1 MNSAQHLLY
10 DLGLPAG
17 DRYDLPTSPQHF
29 GDGGHY
35 RIEIPS
41 VEGPAAMAAVL
52 EEAGRRGVRVHR
64 VSQGSGMMLLTAGEL
79 RDMAALGAEHQV
91 EVSLFVG
98 PRANWEGSGQP
109 LTPDGKLLGWRHTG
123 MDQLAYAFE
132 DVVRG
137 VEAGIRSI
145 LVADEGLLWLVNE
158 GRRRGVLPASLV
170 VKGSAVLGAAN
181 PLGIKLLQANGM
193 DTINVASDIS
203 LPRLAALRQVISI
216 PIDLYIE
223 GPDGL
228 GGFTRYYEMAEIV
241 RVGSPVYLKF
251 GLRNAP
257 NIYPSGVHLE
267 GAAVA
272 TGRERVRRA
281 AIGLELLA
289 RAGAAFTASP
299 VGAPGLGVPELGAPF
314 TAG

>member
-1 MNSAQHLLY
+1 MNHAKQLLQ
-10 DLGLPAG
+10 DLNLPDG
-17 DRYDLPTSPQHF
+17 DRYDLPASPIRF
-29 GDGGHY
+29 GDGAHY

-41 VEGPAAMAAVL
+41 VEGPVAMAAVL
-52 EEAGRRGVRVHR
+52 DEAQRRGVRVHR
-64 VSQGSGMMLLTAGEL
+64 VSQGSGMMLLTDGEL
-79 RDMAALGAEHQV
+79 REMAALGAQHQV

-98 PRANWEGSGQP
+98 PRAPWEGTGQP

-137 VEAGIRSI
+137 VEAGLRSI

-158 GRRRGVLPASLV
+158 GRRRGVLPPNLV

-181 PLGIKLLQANGM
+181 PIGIKLLQDNGL
-193 DTINVASDIS
+193 DTINVASDIT

-228 GGFTRYYEMAEIV
+228 GGFTRYYEMAEVV
-241 RVGSPVYLKF
+241 RIAAPVYLKF

-267 GAAVA
+267 GAAIA

-281 AIGLELLA
+281 AIGMELLA
-289 RAGAAFTASP
+289 RAGIEFTASP
-299 VGAPGLGVPELGAPF
+299 VGAPGLGVPMRG
-314 TAG
+314 

>member
-1 MNSAQHLLY
+1 MNRARQLLH
-10 DLGLPAG
+10 DLNLPTG
-17 DRYDLPTSPQHF
+17 DRYDLPTSPRTF

-41 VEGPAAMAAVL
+41 VEGPAALEAVL
-52 EEAGRRGVRVHR
+52 DEARRRAVRLHR
-64 VSQGSGMMLLTAGEL
+64 VSQGSGMMLLTEAEL

-98 PRANWEGSGQP
+98 PRAAWEGSGQP
-109 LTPDGKLLGWRHTG
+109 LTPDGKLLGSRHTG

-132 DVVRG
+132 DIVRG

-158 GRRRGVLPASLV
+158 GRRRGVLPANLV

-181 PLGIKLLQANGM
+181 PLGIKLLQDNGL

-203 LPRLAALRQVISI
+203 LPRLAALREVISI

-241 RVGSPVYLKF
+241 RVAAPVYLKF

-257 NIYPSGVHLE
+257 NIYPSGLHLE

-281 AIGLELLA
+281 AIALELLA
-289 RAGAAFTASP
+289 RAGAPFTPSP
-299 VGAPGLGVPELGAPF
+299 VGAVGLGVPVAP
-314 TAG
+314 A

>member
-1 MNSAQHLLY
+1 MNRAQQLLH
-10 DLGLPAG
+10 DLGLPPG
-17 DRYDLPTSPQHF
+17 DRYDLPASPRRF

-41 VEGPAAMAAVL
+41 VEGPAALAAVL
-52 EEAGRRGVRVHR
+52 EEAQRRGVRVHR
-64 VSQGSGMMLLTAGEL
+64 VSQGSGMMLLTEGEL

-98 PRANWEGSGQP
+98 PRASWEGTGQP

-132 DVVRG
+132 DIVRG
-137 VEAGIRSI
+137 CEAGIRSI

-158 GRRRGVLPASLV
+158 GRRRGVLPRDLV

-181 PLGIKLLQANGM
+181 PLGIKLLQDNGL
-193 DTINVASDIS
+193 DTINVASDIT
-203 LPRLAALRQVISI
+203 LPRLAALREVISI

-228 GGFTRYYEMAEIV
+228 GGFTRYYEMAEIL
-241 RVGSPVYLKF
+241 RVAAPVYLKF

-257 NIYPSGVHLE
+257 NIYPSGLHLE
-267 GAAVA
+267 AAAIA

-281 AIGLELLA
+281 AVGLELLA
-289 RAGAAFTASP
+289 RAGVEFTASP
-299 VGAPGLGVPELGAPF
+299 VGAVGLGVPVGGERVRG
-314 TAG
+314 

>member
-1 MNSAQHLLY
+1 MNQAKQLLR
-10 DLGLPAG
+10 DLNLPDG
-17 DRYDLPTSPQHF
+17 DCYDLPDSPILF
-29 GDGGHY
+29 GDGAHY

-52 EEAGRRGVRVHR
+52 EEAQQRGVRVHR
-64 VSQGSGMMLLTAGEL
+64 VSQGSGMMLLTDGEL
-79 RDMAALGAEHQV
+79 REMAALGAQHQV

-98 PRANWEGSGQP
+98 PRATWEGSGQP
-109 LTPDGKLLGWRHTG
+109 LTPDGKLMGWRQTG

-132 DVVRG
+132 DIVRG

-158 GRRRGVLPASLV
+158 GRRRGVLPANLV

-181 PLGIKLLQANGM
+181 PLGIKLLQDNGM

-228 GGFTRYYEMAEIV
+228 GGFTRYYEIAEIV
-241 RVGSPVYLKF
+241 RIASPVYLKF

-257 NIYPSGVHLE
+257 NIYPSGIHLE

-281 AIGLELLA
+281 AIGMELLA
-289 RAGAAFTASP
+289 RAAVEFTASP
-299 VGAPGLGVPELGAPF
+299 AGAPGLGIPVRG
-314 TAG
+314 

>member
-1 MNSAQHLLY
+1 MNSAQQFLK
-10 DLGLPAG
+10 DLNLPTG
-17 DRYDLPTSPQHF
+17 DRYDLPTSAARFP
-29 GDGGHY
+29 DGGQY

-52 EEAGRRGVRVHR
+52 EAAKRYGVTIHR
-64 VSQGSGMMLLTAGEL
+64 VSQGSGMMLLTDAEL
-79 RDMAALGAEHQV
+79 RAMARLGAQHRV

-98 PRANWEGSGQP
+98 PRAPWEGTGQP
-109 LTPDGKLLGWRHTG
+109 LTPDGKLMGWRHTG
-123 MDQLAYAFE
+123 MDQLAYAF
-132 DVVRG
+132 DDIVRG

-145 LVADEGLLWLVNE
+145 LVADEGLLWLVNQA
-158 GRRRGVLPASLV
+158 RRRGVLPADLV

-181 PLGIKLLQANGM
+181 PVGIRLLQEIGLN
-193 DTINVASDIS
+193 TINVASDIS
-203 LPRLAALRQVISI
+203 LPRLAAMRQVLSI

-228 GGFTRYYEMAEIV
+228 GGFTRYYELPEII
-241 RVGSPVYLKF
+241 RIGAPVYLKF

-267 GAAVA
+267 AAAIA

-281 AIGLELLA
+281 AIGMELLA
-289 RAGAAFTASP
+289 RAG
-299 VGAPGLGVPELGAPF
+299 
-314 TAG
+314 

>member
-1 MNSAQHLLY
+1 MNQAKQLLQ
-10 DLGLPAG
+10 DLNLPDG
-17 DRYDLPTSPQHF
+17 DRYDLPTSPILF

-41 VEGPAAMAAVL
+41 VEGPGAMAAVL
-52 EEAGRRGVRVHR
+52 DEAQRRGVRVHR
-64 VSQGSGMMLLTAGEL
+64 VSQGSGMMLLTDGEL
-79 RDMAALGAEHQV
+79 REMAALGAQHQV

-98 PRANWEGSGQP
+98 PRASWEGSGQP

-158 GRRRGVLPASLV
+158 GRRRGVLPANLV

-181 PLGIKLLQANGM
+181 PIGIKLLQENGL
-193 DTINVASDIS
+193 DTINVASDIT

-228 GGFTRYYEMAEIV
+228 GGFTRYYEMAEVV
-241 RVGSPVYLKF
+241 RIAAPVYLKF

-281 AIGLELLA
+281 AIGMELLA
-289 RAGAAFTASP
+289 RTGVEFTASP
-299 VGAPGLGVPELGAPF
+299 VGAPGLGIPVRG
-314 TAG
+314 

>member
-1 MNSAQHLLY
+1 MNQAKQLLR
-10 DLGLPAG
+10 DLNLPDG
-17 DRYDLPTSPQHF
+17 DRYDLPTSPILF

-52 EEAGRRGVRVHR
+52 QEAQRHGVRVHR
-64 VSQGSGMMLLTAGEL
+64 VSQGSGMMLLTDGEL
-79 RDMAALGAEHQV
+79 REMAALGAEHQV

-98 PRANWEGSGQP
+98 PRASWEGSGQP
-109 LTPDGKLLGWRHTG
+109 LTPDGKLMGWRHTG

-132 DVVRG
+132 DIVRG

-145 LVADEGLLWLVNE
+145 LVADEGLLWLV
-158 GRRRGVLPASLV
+158 
-170 VKGSAVLGAAN
+170 KGSAVLGVAN
-181 PLGIKLLQANGM
+181 PVGIKLLQDNGL
-193 DTINVASDIS
+193 DTINVASDIT
-203 LPRLAALRQVISI
+203 LPRLAAVRQVVSI

-241 RVGSPVYLKF
+241 RIAAPVYLKF

-272 TGRERVRRA
+272 TGRERVHRA

-289 RAGAAFTASP
+289 RAGVEFTASP
-299 VGAPGLGVPELGAPF
+299 VGAPGLGIPVRE
-314 TAG
+314 

>member
-1 MNSAQHLLY
+1 MNHAKQLLQ
-10 DLGLPAG
+10 DLNLPDG
-17 DRYDLPTSPQHF
+17 DRYDLPTSPILF

-41 VEGPAAMAAVL
+41 VEGPGAMAAVL
-52 EEAGRRGVRVHR
+52 EEAQSRGVRVHR
-64 VSQGSGMMLLTAGEL
+64 VSQGSGMMLLTDGEL
-79 RDMAALGAEHQV
+79 REMAALGAQHQV

-98 PRANWEGSGQP
+98 PRAAWEGSGQP

-158 GRRRGVLPASLV
+158 GRRRGVLPANLV

-181 PLGIKLLQANGM
+181 PIGIKLLQENGL
-193 DTINVASDIS
+193 DTINVASDIT

-228 GGFTRYYEMAEIV
+228 GGFTRYYEMAEVV
-241 RVGSPVYLKF
+241 RIAAPVYLKF

-281 AIGLELLA
+281 AIGMELLA
-289 RAGAAFTASP
+289 RRRCRIHRLSGGRTGARHPSE
-299 VGAPGLGVPELGAPF
+299 GVKL
-314 TAG
+314 